1 MYEPKPVTW
10 AAREMNLSSNLVHPV
25 SVYVYIYILYN
36 MYIYT
41 CIYIYIELSRFA
53 LITPK
58 QTEKHSITIE

>member
-10 AAREMNLSSNLVHPV
+10 AARERNDSSNLVHPV
-25 SVYVYIYILYN
+25 SVYIYTIQYVYLYTYIYI
-36 MYIYT
+36 YT
-41 CIYIYIELSRFA
+41 HTQLSRFA